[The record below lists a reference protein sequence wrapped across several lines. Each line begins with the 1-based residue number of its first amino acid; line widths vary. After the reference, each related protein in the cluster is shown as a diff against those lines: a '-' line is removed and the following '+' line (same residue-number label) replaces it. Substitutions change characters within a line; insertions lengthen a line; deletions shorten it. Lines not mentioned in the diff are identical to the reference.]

1 MSFRIHSK
9 PVVIAPV
16 VAHPAFQSVPAQAVA
31 AVPNQ
36 NIVHVVIPTVVEEVT
51 EEVAEE
57 VVAEPAKVDKP
68 VETFKLRRKPNG
80 GK

>member
-36 NIVHVVIPTVVEEVT
+36 NIVPVVIPTVV

>member
-36 NIVHVVIPTVVEEVT
+36 NIVHVVIPTIV

-57 VVAEPAKVDKP
+57 VAEPAKVDKP

>member
-16 VAHPAFQSVPAQAVA
+16 VAHPAFQSVPVQSVA

-36 NIVHVVIPTVVEEVT
+36 NIVHVVIPTVA
-51 EEVAEE
+51 EEVAED